1 MFNQLEADDAV
12 VGSAGFMEKLGLVGG
27 GLGEDLVNVL
37 GVEDGV
43 DAAVTRLA
51 RGLHDVPVSG
61 LGAHKGESSLGRR
74 NSDLM
79 TM

>member
-1 MFNQLEADDAV
+1 MLNQLEADDAV

-51 RGLHDVPVSG
+51 RGL
-61 LGAHKGESSLGRR
+61 A
-74 NSDLM
+74 
-79 TM
+79 